1 MTKFI
6 LLINQVKQ
14 YLSRFKKQDKK
25 RGSPKLIKAT
35 RKNVNILVL
44 LGLGCF
50 VLIGILGSMRAI
62 ALSSKVTHLE
72 TEIRKAHSTRLT
84 PTTPYTD
91 YRLNY
96 YLNDF
101 VAAY

>member
-1 MTKFI
+1 
-6 LLINQVKQ
+6 
-14 YLSRFKKQDKK
+14 
-25 RGSPKLIKAT
+25 
-35 RKNVNILVL
+35 
-44 LGLGCF
+44 
-50 VLIGILGSMRAI
+50 
-62 ALSSKVTHLE
+62 LSSKVTHLE

-101 VAAY
+101 VAAYFTLSDKAEEQETQIETLNNFYNVTPTIKSQGQKRT

>member
-35 RKNVNILVL
+35 RKNVNEAGQKVQPRFSE
-44 LGLGCF
+44 F
-50 VLIGILGSMRAI
+50 V
-62 ALSSKVTHLE
+62 
-72 TEIRKAHSTRLT
+72 STSQRSG
-84 PTTPYTD
+84 
-91 YRLNY
+91 
-96 YLNDF
+96 
-101 VAAY
+101 